1 MFERRL
7 KILLSLLCF
16 VVAGL
21 VLRAADV
28 QLFNREYW
36 KLEAVDAMKR
46 THLIETSR
54 GRILDVNGHVL
65 AEDQP
70 CINACVDYRAIPT
83 EPDDAW
89 VKEQAIERLKAQLG
103 DPYDARSTTRVQR
116 EEMRQ
121 AEMLKV
127 RSDIEKMWV
136 KLAEIS
142 GKSLDDIDDVRAQI
156 THKVEWRQRYT
167 QVRNFYKAQSKQNL
181 SHEEKSYWKQWL
193 IDGDSHDGET
203 DMDKFAVK
211 VAEQF
216 EPHVILPAVD
226 NETQNELGKN
236 IEYLPGL
243 VLRPGTHRYYPYRE
257 VAAHLLG
264 QLGRV
269 DRHDLED
276 DEKSDKDELR
286 QILPNDL
293 IGKGGIEALCEP
305 ALRGTRGQIEKV
317 VGDERILSTLPPVPG
332 QDVRLSIDIELQ
344 KRIQNHFAHAVIR
357 DEDGK
362 VTEPDAMLHGAA
374 IVMDVPTGQLRAM
387 VSYPTYDENHL
398 DDDYAGLALDGLN
411 RPLMNRA
418 TMEQVEPG
426 STVKP
431 MVGLAAIT
439 SGVQSVND
447 TIECTGYLV
456 LDGKRQGTG
465 RCWVATMFSKQLDG
479 HVAHHPVPFDDPHP
493 TGFLTFSDGLQ
504 RSCNVYF
511 ETTADRLGIYRLSDW
526 FGRFGLGNISGL
538 GIAEAKGRL
547 PTSFPLPAA
556 TRRSIGWAAGIGEE
570 SVLATPIQM
579 ADVAATIARG
589 GIWIRP
595 TLLAGTADG
604 RPTATRAGAIPDGAD
619 RVNLNLSPE
628 GVKAA
633 QEGMWRV
640 VNTKAGTGKKLIT
653 GDDVLSA
660 AMICGKTGT
669 AQTSPLE
676 VPMLDSL
683 GKPVL
688 DQGGKP
694 RMQLLAPSTAENPNP
709 SIPWYRGTQGAH
721 MCHAWYIGFAPRDHP
736 QIAFAVLVDYGQ
748 SGGIEPASVARAL
761 LHDCIDLGYLRL
773 PGRQL
778 APATSQV
785 TASAAG
791 TQ

>member
-1 MFERRL
+1 
-7 KILLSLLCF
+7 
-16 VVAGL
+16 
-21 VLRAADV
+21 
-28 QLFNREYW
+28 
-36 KLEAVDAMKR
+36 
-46 THLIETSR
+46 
-54 GRILDVNGHVL
+54 
-65 AEDQP
+65 
-70 CINACVDYRAIPT
+70 
-83 EPDDAW
+83 
-89 VKEQAIERLKAQLG
+89 
-103 DPYDARSTTRVQR
+103 
-116 EEMRQ
+116 
-121 AEMLKV
+121 
-127 RSDIEKMWV
+127 
-136 KLAEIS
+136 
-142 GKSLDDIDDVRAQI
+142 
-156 THKVEWRQRYT
+156 
-167 QVRNFYKAQSKQNL
+167 
-181 SHEEKSYWKQWL
+181 
-193 IDGDSHDGET
+193 
-203 DMDKFAVK
+203 
-211 VAEQF
+211 
-216 EPHVILPAVD
+216 VILPAVD

-579 ADVAATIARG
+579 ADVA
-589 GIWIRP
+589 
-595 TLLAGTADG
+595 GTADG